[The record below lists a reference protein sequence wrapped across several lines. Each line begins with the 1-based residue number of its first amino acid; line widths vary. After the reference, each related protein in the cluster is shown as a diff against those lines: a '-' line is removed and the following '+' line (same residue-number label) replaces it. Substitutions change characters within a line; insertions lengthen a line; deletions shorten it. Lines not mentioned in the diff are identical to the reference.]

1 MRRLAVDAFD
11 VFIEG
16 LVETKIR
23 VKEAVANICQAN
35 CKEGCKTFGVS
46 PFLYIGLSLSN
57 VLKIITIKK
66 TTPKNEL

>member
-1 MRRLAVDAFD
+1 MRRLAVDAFN
-11 VFIEG
+11 VFIAG

-35 CKEGCKTFGVS
+35 CKEGCKTFGVT
-46 PFLYIGLSLSN
+46 PLFCIGLSLSN

-66 TTPKNEL
+66 QPKK